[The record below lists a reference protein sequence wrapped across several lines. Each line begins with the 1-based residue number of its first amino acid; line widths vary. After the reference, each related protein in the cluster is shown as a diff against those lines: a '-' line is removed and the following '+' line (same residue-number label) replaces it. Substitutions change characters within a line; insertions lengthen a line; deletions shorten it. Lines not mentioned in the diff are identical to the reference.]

1 MIGRRDFITL
11 LGGAAAWPLAAR
23 AQQAAVPVIG
33 VLSGLSA
40 APWAE
45 RMAAFHRGLSDT
57 GFVEG
62 RNVAIEYRWAEGQ
75 LDRLPAMAADLV
87 SRKVTVILSMGADV
101 ATLAAMRA
109 TKTIPIVFVTA
120 SDPVAAGFV
129 PGLARPGGNV
139 TGITFISV
147 ELIAKRLQFL
157 HELLPGAARIALLV
171 NPGNPGMA
179 QSNIEGAQAAARRLG
194 LEIVVLKAATEAEID
209 SAVATSVS
217 QHAGALIL
225 ATDGYF
231 SSQARQIAFMALRHG
246 LPTMGTT
253 RDNVSAGILMSYGNN
268 QVDGYQPAGVYVGRI
283 LKGDKPENL
292 PITQPTKFELL
303 INATTAKAL
312 GLAVPDTLLALADE
326 VIE

>member
-1 MIGRRDFITL
+1 MRRRAFITL

-23 AQQAAVPVIG
+23 AQQEAVPVIG
-33 VLSGLSA
+33 VLSGVSA
-40 APWAE
+40 AQWAE
-45 RMAAFHRGLSDT
+45 RMAAFRRGLSEA

-87 SRKVTVILSMGADV
+87 SRRAAVILAMGADV
-101 ATLAAMRA
+101 ATLAAMAA
-109 TKTIPIVFVTA
+109 TRTIPIVFVTA

-129 PGLARPGGNV
+129 SSLERPGGNV
-139 TGITFISV
+139 TGISFISV
-147 ELIAKRLQFL
+147 ELIAKRLQLL
-157 HELLPGAARIALLV
+157 HELLPGAGRIALLV
-171 NPGNPGMA
+171 NPSNPGMA
-179 QSNIEGAQAAARRLG
+179 QSNIEGMQAAARRLG

-209 SAVATSVS
+209 SAVATAVS
-217 QHAGALIL
+217 QQAGALTL

-231 SSQARQIAFMALRHG
+231 SSRARQIAFLALRRG